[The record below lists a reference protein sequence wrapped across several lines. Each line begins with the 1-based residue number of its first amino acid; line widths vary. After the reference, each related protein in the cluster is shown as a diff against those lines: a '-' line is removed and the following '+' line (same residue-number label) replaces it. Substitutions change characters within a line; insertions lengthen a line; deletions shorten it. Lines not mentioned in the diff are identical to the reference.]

1 MSNANV
7 TDEQA
12 VVIITEAD
20 RATARRVI
28 RRHVGAL
35 STMRFTM
42 NPTATECFISRPMTA
57 SFRATVHVS
66 PEVLS
71 AAVEAA
77 AQGRA
82 YAAAL
87 RGAK

>member
-1 MSNANV
+1 MITV
-7 TDEQA
+7 
-12 VVIITEAD
+12 TEAD

-28 RRHVGAL
+28 RRHVGL
-35 STMRFTM
+35 SDL
-42 NPTATECFISRPMTA
+42 P
-57 SFRATVHVS
+57 HV
-66 PEVLS
+66 V
-71 AAVEAA
+71 AAVEDLDEHWAYAALAA